1 MWLRGGLYDEW
12 ASYLERW
19 AQGNDAGLD
28 RLPVL
33 DPALL
38 RADTLDRLVR
48 RITDAISARL
58 QDWADRL
65 VADLG
70 AAGDEFS
77 QGRALAQ
84 ARTGLRN
91 VRLLARHP
99 ALPADLRARL
109 LEMVDRQVIS
119 FQQSLEEQTSRD
131 AGFGNRS
138 QIEAR
143 RRALRQN
150 PLTAVL
156 HESAPDESAP
166 AAAPQA
172 RDDWFVDPTRRPT
185 RRIVTD

>member
-1 MWLRGGLYDEW
+1 MWVRGGLYDEW
-12 ASYLERW
+12 AAFLERW
-19 AQGNDAGLD
+19 AHGDDAGAE

-33 DPALL
+33 DPTLL
-38 RADTLDRLVR
+38 RADTLERLVQ

-65 VADLG
+65 VADLA

-84 ARTGLRN
+84 ARTGLRAI
-91 VRLLARHP
+91 RLLAQHP
-99 ALPADLRARL
+99 SLPADLRSRL
-109 LEMVDRQVIS
+109 LEMVDRQVAS

-131 AGFGNRS
+131 AGFSNRS

-156 HESAPDESAP
+156 QDSAPE
-166 AAAPQA
+166 AAVRPQ
-172 RDDWFVDPTRRPT
+172 DDWFVDPTRRPT